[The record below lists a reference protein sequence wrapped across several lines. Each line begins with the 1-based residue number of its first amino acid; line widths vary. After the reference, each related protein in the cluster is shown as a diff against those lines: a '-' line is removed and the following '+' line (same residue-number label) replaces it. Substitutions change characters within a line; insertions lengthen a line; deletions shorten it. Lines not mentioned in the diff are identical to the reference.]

1 MAMDLFTA
9 LVTTAADGIIVIDGA
24 GNIRTYNPACERLF
38 GFTAEEV
45 IGKNVKMLMPE
56 PYHSGHDDY
65 LANYTRTGEKRI
77 IGIGREVMGRRKD
90 GTTFPMYL
98 SVGEGALDDQRI
110 FVGIIH
116 DLTVSKW
123 AENALREREARLR
136 SILDTVPDAIITIDE
151 EGMVESFSPA
161 AARLFGYEEKE
172 ILGKNVKLLMPSPYR
187 EQHDGYL
194 AAYRQT
200 GVKRIIG
207 IGRIVVGQR
216 RDGSTFPMELAIG
229 EVALAG
235 RRLFTGFVRDLTE
248 RQGTER
254 RLQELQ
260 LELLHVTR
268 VNAMGQMSSAI
279 AHELNQPLTA
289 SANYI
294 SAARRFLQ
302 KPDGTAHA
310 QDAMEQAGKQIMRA
324 GATIKNLRDFIEKRE
339 GQRLPEN
346 LNKIIEQGIALAFV
360 GMAHLNVRVRLQ
372 LDASLPMVFVD
383 QIQIQQILINLIR
396 NAVEAMQGMEK
407 KELTISTSR
416 FDDRHVSVAVRD
428 SGPGLPD
435 AIRSKL
441 FQPFVTTKEGGM
453 GVGLMICQSIIQ
465 FHGGVIEVSPEDAPG
480 TTFTFRLPVDEDLA
494 KKAAAS
500 ALDP

>member
-1 MAMDLFTA
+1 MDLFDA
-9 LVTTAADGIIVIDGA
+9 LVTTAVDGIIVIDGL
-24 GNIRTYNPACERLF
+24 GHIRTYNPACERLF
-38 GFTAEEV
+38 GFTLDEV
-45 IGKNVKMLMPE
+45 VGKNVKMLMPE
-56 PYHSGHDDY
+56 PYHGEHDGY
-65 LANYTRTGEKRI
+65 LANYNRTGQKRI

-90 GTTFPMYL
+90 GSTFPMYL
-98 SVGEGALDDQRI
+98 SVGEGALKGERI

-116 DLTVSKW
+116 DLTVTKW

-151 EGMVESFSPA
+151 KGIVESFSPA
-161 AARLFGYEEKE
+161 AVRLFGYSEREV
-172 ILGKNVKLLMPSPYR
+172 LGKNINMLMPSPYR

-194 AAYRQT
+194 ATYRNT

-216 RDGSTFPMELAIG
+216 RDGSTFPMELAVG
-229 EVALAG
+229 EVAIAG

-302 KPDGTAHA
+302 RPDGAAQA
-310 QDAMEQAGKQIMRA
+310 QDAMEQAAKQILRA
-324 GATIKNLRDFIEKRE
+324 GTTIRNLRDFIEKRE
-339 GQRLPEN
+339 GRREAEN
-346 LNKIIEQGIALAFV
+346 LNKVIEQGIALAFV
-360 GMAHLNVRVRLQ
+360 GMAHINVKVRLQ
-372 LDASLPMVFVD
+372 LEASLPNVFVD
-383 QIQIQQILINLIR
+383 KIQIQQVLMNLIR
-396 NAVEAMQGMEK
+396 NGIEAMQDAQK
-407 KELTISTSR
+407 RELTIETSHAG
-416 FDDRHVSVAVRD
+416 DGYVSVTVRD
-428 SGPGLPD
+428 SGPGLPEEV
-435 AIRSKL
+435 RRKL

-465 FHGGVIEVSPEDAPG
+465 FHGGSIEVSPESEPG
-480 TTFTFRLPVDEDLA
+480 TAFTFRLPVDEKLA
-494 KKAAAS
+494 RQAAGES
-500 ALDP
+500 L

>member
-1 MAMDLFTA
+1 MALDLFDA
-9 LVTTAADGIIVIDGA
+9 LVTTAVDGIIVIDGR
-24 GNIRTYNPACERLF
+24 GNVRTYNPACERLF
-38 GFTAEEV
+38 GFTADEV

-56 PYHSGHDDY
+56 PYHGEHDGY
-65 LANYTRTGEKRI
+65 LANYNRTGQKRI
-77 IGIGREVMGRRKD
+77 IGIGREVKGRRKD
-90 GTTFPMYL
+90 GSTFPMYL
-98 SVGEGALDDQRI
+98 SVGEGALKGERI

-116 DLTVSKW
+116 DLTVTKW
-123 AENALREREARLR
+123 AENALLEREARLR

-151 EGMVESFSPA
+151 KGTVESFSPA
-161 AARLFGYEEKE
+161 AVRLFGYDEREV
-172 ILGKNVKLLMPSPYR
+172 LGKNVNMLMPSPYR

-194 AAYRQT
+194 AAYRKT
-200 GVKRIIG
+200 GVKRVIG

-216 RDGSTFPMELAIG
+216 RDGSTFPMELAVG
-229 EVALAG
+229 EVANAG

-302 KPDGTAHA
+302 RPDGALQA
-310 QDAMEQAGKQIMRA
+310 QDAMEQAGKQILRA
-324 GATIKNLRDFIEKRE
+324 GTTIRNLRDFIEKRE
-339 GQRLPEN
+339 GRREPEN
-346 LNKIIEQGIALAFV
+346 LNKVIEQGLALAFV
-360 GMAHLNVRVRLQ
+360 GMAHINVKIRLQ
-372 LDASLPMVFVD
+372 LEASLPTVLVD
-383 QIQIQQILINLIR
+383 KIQIQQVLMNLIR
-396 NAVEAMQGMEK
+396 NAIEAMQDAEK
-407 KELTISTSR
+407 RELTINTSHAG
-416 FDDRHVSVAVRD
+416 DHISVTVRD
-428 SGPGLPD
+428 SGPGLPEE
-435 AIRSKL
+435 IRRKL

-465 FHGGVIEVSPEDAPG
+465 FHGGSIEVSPENEPG
-480 TTFTFRLPVDEDLA
+480 TAFTFHLPVDERQARQAVEESL
-494 KKAAAS
+494 
-500 ALDP
+500 

>member
-1 MAMDLFTA
+1 MAMDLFDA
-9 LVTTAADGIIVIDGA
+9 LVTTAVDGIIVIDGQ

-38 GFTAEEV
+38 GFTADEV

-56 PYHSGHDDY
+56 PYHGEHDGY
-65 LANYTRTGEKRI
+65 LANYSRTGQKRI
-77 IGIGREVMGRRKD
+77 IGIGREVKGRRKD
-90 GTTFPMYL
+90 GSTFPMYL
-98 SVGEGALDDQRI
+98 SVGEGALKSERI

-116 DLTVSKW
+116 DLTVTKW
-123 AENALREREARLR
+123 AENALLEREARLR

-151 EGMVESFSPA
+151 NGIVESFSPA
-161 AARLFGYEEKE
+161 AVRLFGYDEREV
-172 ILGKNVKLLMPSPYR
+172 LGKNVNMLMPSPYR

-216 RDGSTFPMELAIG
+216 RDGSTFPMELAVG
-229 EVALAG
+229 EVATAG

-302 KPDGTAHA
+302 RPDSTAQA
-310 QDAMEQAGKQIMRA
+310 QDAMEQAAKQILRA
-324 GATIKNLRDFIEKRE
+324 GTTIRNLRDFIEKRE
-339 GQRLPEN
+339 GRREPEN

-360 GMAHLNVRVRLQ
+360 GMAHINVKVRLQ
-372 LDASLPMVFVD
+372 LEASLPTVFVD
-383 QIQIQQILINLIR
+383 KIQIQQVLMNLIR
-396 NAVEAMQGMEK
+396 NGIEAMQDAEK
-407 KELTISTSR
+407 RELTIQTGR
-416 FDDRHVSVAVRD
+416 AGDEYVSVTVRD
-428 SGPGLPD
+428 SGSGLPEE
-435 AIRSKL
+435 IRRKL
-441 FQPFVTTKEGGM
+441 FQPFITTKEGGM

-465 FHGGVIEVSPEDAPG
+465 FHGGSIEVSPENEPG
-480 TTFTFRLPVDEDLA
+480 TAFTFRLPVDENQA
-494 KKAAAS
+494 RS
-500 ALDP
+500 AIGESL

>member
-1 MAMDLFTA
+1 MDLFDA
-9 LVTTAADGIIVIDGA
+9 LVTTAVDGIIVIDGQ
-24 GNIRTYNPACERLF
+24 GTIRTYNPACERLF
-38 GFTAEEV
+38 GFTVDEV
-45 IGKNVKMLMPE
+45 IGKNIKMLMPE
-56 PYHSGHDDY
+56 PYHSEHDGY
-65 LANYTRTGEKRI
+65 LANYRRTGQKRT

-90 GTTFPMYL
+90 GSTFPMYL
-98 SVGEGALDDQRI
+98 SVGEGTLKGERI

-116 DLTVSKW
+116 DLTVTKW
-123 AENALREREARLR
+123 AENALIEREARLR
-136 SILDTVPDAIITIDE
+136 SIIDTVPDAMITIDE
-151 EGMVESFSPA
+151 NGIMESFSPA
-161 AARLFGYEEKE
+161 AVRLFGYSEREV
-172 ILGKNVKLLMPSPYR
+172 LGKNVKMLMPSPYR

-194 AAYRQT
+194 AAYRET
-200 GVKRIIG
+200 GLKRIIG

-216 RDGSTFPMELAIG
+216 RDGSTFPMELAVG

-235 RRLFTGFVRDLTE
+235 RRIFTGFVRDLTE

-302 KPDGTAHA
+302 RPGATAQA
-310 QDAMEQAGKQIMRA
+310 QDAMEQAAKQILRA
-324 GATIKNLRDFIEKRE
+324 GTTIRNLRDFIEKRE
-339 GQRLPEN
+339 GRRESEN

-360 GMAHLNVRVRLQ
+360 GMAHLNVKVGLQ
-372 LDASLPMVFVD
+372 LEASLPPVSVD
-383 QIQIQQILINLIR
+383 KIQIQQVLMNLIR
-396 NAVEAMQGMEK
+396 NGIEAMHDAEK
-407 KELTISTSR
+407 RELTIQTGR
-416 FDDRHVSVAVRD
+416 ADDDFVFVTVRD
-428 SGPGLPD
+428 SGPGLPEE
-435 AIRSKL
+435 IRRKL

-465 FHGGVIEVSPEDAPG
+465 LHGGSIEVSPEGEPG
-480 TTFTFRLPVDEDLA
+480 TAFTFRLPVDEKLA
-494 KKAAAS
+494 KPAAADS
-500 ALDP
+500 L

>member
-1 MAMDLFTA
+1 MALDLFDA
-9 LVTTAADGIIVIDGA
+9 LVTTAVYGIIVIDGM

-56 PYHSGHDDY
+56 PYHSGHDGY
-65 LANYTRTGEKRI
+65 LANYNRSGERRI
-77 IGIGREVMGRRKD
+77 IGIGREVVGQRKN
-90 GTTFPMYL
+90 GSTFPMYL
-98 SVGEGALDDQRI
+98 SVGEGTLDNERI

-123 AENALREREARLR
+123 ADNALREREARLR
-136 SILDTVPDAIITIDE
+136 SILDTVPDAIITID
-151 EGMVESFSPA
+151 GQGAIESFSPA
-161 AARLFGYEEKE
+161 AARLFGYAEREV
-172 ILGKNVKLLMPSPYR
+172 IGKNVKMLMPSPYR
-187 EQHDGYL
+187 EMHDGYL
-194 AAYRQT
+194 EAYRST
-200 GVKRIIG
+200 GIKHIIG
-207 IGRIVVGQR
+207 VGRVVVGQR
-216 RDGSTFPMELAIG
+216 RDGSTFPMELAVG
-229 EVALAG
+229 EVAAAAD

-302 KPDGTAHA
+302 RPDGAAQA
-310 QDAMEQAGKQIMRA
+310 QDAMEQAAKQVLRA
-324 GATIKNLRDFIEKRE
+324 GTTIRNLRDFIEKRE
-339 GQRLPEN
+339 GHRAPEN

-360 GMAHLNVRVRLQ
+360 GMAHINVKVRLE
-372 LDASLPMVFVD
+372 LDATLPPVYVD
-383 QIQIQQILINLIR
+383 KIQIQQVLMNLIR
-396 NAVEAMQGMEK
+396 NAIEAMQDSEK
-407 KELTISTSR
+407 KRELSMTTSR
-416 FDDRHVSVAVRD
+416 SGGGHVLVVVRD
-428 SGPGLPD
+428 SGPGLPED
-435 AIRSKL
+435 VRKKL
-441 FQPFVTTKEGGM
+441 FQPFVTTKESGM

-465 FHGGVIEVSPEDAPG
+465 FHGGSIEVSAPG
-480 TTFTFRLPVDEDLA
+480 EPGTAFSIRLPVD
-494 KKAAAS
+494 
-500 ALDP
+500 

>member
-1 MAMDLFTA
+1 MALDLFDA
-9 LVTTAADGIIVIDGA
+9 LVTTAVDGIIVIDGM
-24 GNIRTYNPACERLF
+24 GNVRTYNPACERLF
-38 GFTAEEV
+38 GFTADEV
-45 IGKNVKMLMPE
+45 IGRNVKMLMPE
-56 PYHSGHDDY
+56 PYHGEHDGY
-65 LANYTRTGEKRI
+65 LANYERTGQKRI

-90 GTTFPMYL
+90 GSTFPMYL
-98 SVGEGALDDQRI
+98 SVGEGALNGERI

-116 DLTVSKW
+116 DLTVTKW

-151 EGMVESFSPA
+151 KGMVESFSPA
-161 AARLFGYEEKE
+161 AVRLFGYSEREV
-172 ILGKNVKLLMPSPYR
+172 LGKNVNMLMPSPYR
-187 EQHDGYL
+187 EEHDEYL
-194 AAYRQT
+194 AAYRKT

-216 RDGSTFPMELAIG
+216 RDGSTFPMELAVG

-302 KPDGTAHA
+302 RPDGAAQA
-310 QDAMEQAGKQIMRA
+310 QDAMEQAGKQILRA
-324 GATIKNLRDFIEKRE
+324 GTTIRNLRDFIEKRE
-339 GQRLPEN
+339 GHREPEN

-360 GMAHLNVRVRLQ
+360 GMAHINVKVRLQ
-372 LDASLPMVFVD
+372 LEASLPTVFVD
-383 QIQIQQILINLIR
+383 KIQIQQVLMNLIR
-396 NAVEAMQGMEK
+396 NAIEAMQDSDTR
-407 KELTISTSR
+407 ELTITTGRSG
-416 FDDRHVSVAVRD
+416 DQHVCVMVRD
-428 SGPGLPD
+428 SGPGL
-435 AIRSKL
+435 AQEVRKRL

-465 FHGGVIEVSPEDAPG
+465 FHGGSIEISPEDEPG
-480 TTFTFRLPVDEDLA
+480 TAFIFRLPLDESLA
-494 KKAAAS
+494 RPAAMES
-500 ALDP
+500 P

>member
-1 MAMDLFTA
+1 MALDLFDA
-9 LVTTAADGIIVIDGA
+9 LVTTAVDGIIVIDGT

-38 GFTAEEV
+38 GSTAEEV

-56 PYHSGHDDY
+56 PYHSGHDGY
-65 LANYTRTGEKRI
+65 LANYSRTGEKRI
-77 IGIGREVMGRRKD
+77 IGIGREVVGRRKD
-90 GTTFPMYL
+90 GSTFPMYL
-98 SVGEGALDDQRI
+98 SVGEGMLNGQRI

-123 AENALREREARLR
+123 AENALQEREARLR

-151 EGMVESFSPA
+151 DGLVESFSPA
-161 AARLFGYEEKE
+161 AARLFGYSEKE
-172 ILGKNVKLLMPSPYR
+172 VIGQNVRMLMPSPYR

-194 AAYRQT
+194 AAYRKT
-200 GVKRIIG
+200 GIKRIIG

-216 RDGSTFPMELAIG
+216 RDGSTFPMELAVG
-229 EVALAG
+229 EVANAG

-260 LELLHVTR
+260 LELMHVTR

-302 KPDGTAHA
+302 KPDSIAQA
-310 QDAMEQAGKQIMRA
+310 QDAMEQAGKQILRA

-339 GQRLPEN
+339 GQRQPEN
-346 LNKIIEQGIALAFV
+346 INKLIEQGIALAFV
-360 GMAHLNVRVRLQ
+360 GMAHLNVKVRLK
-372 LDASLPMVFVD
+372 LDADLPTVFVD
-383 QIQIQQILINLIR
+383 KIQIQQILINLIR
-396 NAVEAMQGMEK
+396 NAIEAMQDTPS
-407 KELTISTSR
+407 KELAISTGRSADG
-416 FDDRHVSVAVRD
+416 FVTVSVRD
-428 SGPGLPD
+428 NGPGLPET
-435 AIRSKL
+435 IRSRL
-441 FQPFVTTKEGGM
+441 FQPFLTTKEGGM

-465 FHGGVIEVSPEDAPG
+465 LHGGSIEVSPENEAG
-480 TTFTFRLPVDEDLA
+480 TTFTFRLPVEE
-494 KKAAAS
+494 KFTRPAAGEK
-500 ALDP
+500 L